1 MGTQT
6 SQGRPKTHKKTING
20 RVAIDPHPTDT
31 HLKRTTIL
39 VNDCARS
46 IAFYRDV
53 IGMIEYYNQT
63 MSVGGKIIP
72 AGEPG
77 AKVHLGI
84 MEGNRSN
91 IAKLGILEWTGP
103 RLPEK
108 PGFAERTRLGIG
120 DTVFVCET
128 PSMDPLIKRLEA
140 SSDCRVHCPPY
151 DWSMPRPDGR
161 GQTEMTTMSFFD
173 PDGFFYEVNQK
184 RNAPN
189 IDAFSIKRTTLIVCD
204 IQKSVDFY
212 KNVMG
217 MKVSYD
223 QEMTVGGEV
232 LPAGQ
237 PGAQVRLAIM
247 QGNDPEVGMLGLMQY
262 LNPEIEDPGPYPKTI
277 GIGTAMFV
285 AGAENVNDIKR
296 RMIEAGDAYNHT
308 IHCEPGHD
316 EVTGADGKTIQ
327 LTTMSFFD
335 PDGYFYELNTRKEV
349 A

>member
-1 MGTQT
+1 MRD
-6 SQGRPKTHKKTING
+6 S
-20 RVAIDPHPTDT
+20 HPTDT

-39 VNDCARS
+39 VNDCAGS

-53 IGMIEYYNQT
+53 IGMTEYYNQT

-77 AKVHLGI
+77 AEVHLGI
-84 MEGNRSN
+84 MEGNRSD

-103 RLPEK
+103 RLPENT
-108 PGFAERTRLGIG
+108 GFADRTRLGIG

-128 PSMDPLIKRLEA
+128 PDMDPLIKRLEA
-140 SSDCRVHCPPY
+140 SPDCRIYCPPH
-151 DWSMPRPDGR
+151 DWSVPTPDGK
-161 GQTEMTTMSFFD
+161 GQIEMTTLSFFD
-173 PDGFFYEVNQK
+173 PDGFFYEVNHK

-189 IDAFSIKRTTLIVCD
+189 IEAFGIKRTTLIVRD

-217 MKVSYD
+217 MKVWYD
-223 QEMTVGGEV
+223 QEMPVGGEV

-237 PGAQVRLAIM
+237 PGAQVRVAIM
-247 QGNDPEVGMLGLMQY
+247 QGNDSDVGMLGLMQY
-262 LNPEIEDPGPYPKTI
+262 LDPAIDDPGPYPKTI

-285 AGAENVNDIKR
+285 ASAENVNDINR
-296 RMIEAGDAYNHT
+296 RMIEVGDTYNHT
-308 IHCEPGHD
+308 IHCEPDHD
-316 EVTGADGKTIQ
+316 EVPGADGKTIQ

-349 A
+349 G